1 MAKKNPDRIN
11 IDYFKNLTKLVDDTP
26 EPPRDDIGKRIRRLR
41 QERKI
46 SVKDLSMLTGYTPQE
61 LENIESGK
69 ENPSLGTIMDLS
81 KALDSGFG
89 DLISGSG
96 NQLYSIS
103 RKDQRKKIFQSKST
117 NNGHNLYS
125 YMSLAPEVK
134 GRHMEALIVQLE
146 KSPDVEVSIHD
157 GEEFIFVLDG
167 MVELTI
173 GDEIYDLD
181 PGDSAYYMSTTSHY
195 ITAKSDKATILAV
208 LYE

>member
-1 MAKKNPDRIN
+1 MSKKDPARIN
-11 IDYFKNLTKLVDDTP
+11 LDYFKNLTKIVEDTAQQPKDDV
-26 EPPRDDIGKRIRRLR
+26 GKRIRRLR
-41 QERKI
+41 QERRI
-46 SVKDLSMLTGYTPQE
+46 SLKDLSMLTGYTPQE

-69 ENPSLGTIMDLS
+69 EKPSLGTIMDLS

-89 DLISGSG
+89 SLVSGSG
-96 NQLYSIS
+96 DQLFSIS
-103 RKDQRKKIFQSKST
+103 RKDQRKKIFESKST